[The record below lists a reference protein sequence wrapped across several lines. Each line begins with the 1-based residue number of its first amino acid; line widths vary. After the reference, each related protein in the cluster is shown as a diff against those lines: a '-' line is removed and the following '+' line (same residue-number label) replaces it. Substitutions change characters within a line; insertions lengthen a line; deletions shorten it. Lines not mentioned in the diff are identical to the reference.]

1 MKKILSI
8 LLVTMM
14 VLSCFSVVSFAEES
28 YDATFKMVT
37 NDVSYNAGDYLR
49 LDFIVEIDNEDE
61 MIYNEGYVVHVAY
74 DSGLLSYATN
84 KNEVKNAFGLS
95 TRPATLPAVAWLAT
109 SSSGIDTNR
118 TDGEFIDNLGYT
130 EGEFW
135 DGDNAYTVFFKVN
148 EDVKGT
154 HELNFKWVLGS
165 KNIPSAIK
173 YSDGGLELK
182 DYNVKF
188 VDTAVT
194 IVGEDIP
201 EEEAAEFLPYEDT
214 NVFAAKNE
222 FENNTV
228 EINGVK
234 KNIGSRYAVACSKVP
249 ARNAAKVEAG
259 FIISNENAKLTLETA
274 REKNIYKAA
283 NFAFDN
289 IFTGLFYG
297 PGLEAGKTY
306 FVIPY
311 VTYSDGVTIYAS
323 EAKSFTMPE

>member
-1 MKKILSI
+1 MKKILSV

-28 YDATFKMVT
+28 YDNVWTMYTDKE
-37 NDVSYNAGDYLR
+37 SYNAGDYLV
-49 LDFIVEIDNEDE
+49 LTIKNGVEISQFNGASIHFTFDE
-61 MIYNEGYVVHVAY
+61 NVLEYVTDY
-74 DSGLLSYATN
+74 D
-84 KNEVKNAFGLS
+84 EVYDEFEEE
-95 TRPATLPAVAWLAT
+95 PETLPGVTSYGT
-109 SSSGIDTNR
+109 SSGGELT
-118 TDGEFIDNLGYT
+118 TDGEFMDTVGAAGSKIRANRVV
-130 EGEFW
+130 
-135 DGDNAYTVFFKVN
+135 YTVYFKVKQN
-148 EDVKGT
+148 IKGT
-154 HELNFKWVLGS
+154 NELNFRWVLKS
-165 KNIPSAIK
+165 TNTPSWVVTTTQTETGDVET
-173 YSDGGLELK
+173 YF
-182 DYNVKF
+182 NVKF
-188 VDTAVT
+188 VDAKVT
-194 IVGEDIP
+194 VVGEDIP
-201 EEEAAEFLPYEDT
+201 TEEITEFLPYEDT